1 MDIELGIQNVAR
13 TVTFSTEQSA
23 DEVNNVIAEAVEN
36 GKTINLTD
44 DKGRRIVV
52 PAGSLG
58 YAIIG
63 SETKHAVGFGNTLI
77 VTCKRVGH
85 VPNEKDVGP
94 YQVQTPFFILDSC
107 IRFTLGNSI
116 SGFHAAC
123 ELPTRPI
130 KSAPRCR
137 ISRTVSSSVRF
148 SPRPFGLPLPCQ
160 SEPPV
165 TSRSCRAAIVS
176 NRSRC
181 SGGLP
186 RCHTSK
192 PSKPSAIIAS
202 SCSSDSS
209 RRCVADRP
217 HARRPPHRPP
227 P

>member
-1 MDIELGIQNVAR
+1 MK
-13 TVTFSTEQSA
+13 
-23 DEVNNVIAEAVEN
+23 
-36 GKTINLTD
+36 KTSDHI
-44 DKGRRIVV
+44 R
-52 PAGSLG
+52 
-58 YAIIG
+58 
-63 SETKHAVGFGNTLI
+63 FGA
-77 VTCKRVGH
+77 
-85 VPNEKDVGP
+85 
-94 YQVQTPFFILDSC
+94 FFIFDSC

-130 KSAPRCR
+130 KSTPRHK

-186 RCHTSK
+186 RCHASK

-209 RRCVADRP
+209 RRLRCGSPACAATTTPPAPLTAAMTSCVDGDGVGM
-217 HARRPPHRPP
+217 
-227 P
+227 